1 MISNEEVMG
10 IARKFENAEN
20 IDIKKYLMYNI
31 IVK

>member
-1 MISNEEVMG
+1 MYIVKERKISKNL
-10 IARKFENAEN
+10 IKN